1 MSPPVQVRKVLPGF
15 FLLFPSAKSVD
26 KVHEEQIADKLR
38 SLGLQRKRAKLIIKL
53 SERYLEDDWTHVT
66 QLPGI
71 GKWVDLT

>member
-1 MSPPVQVRKVLPGF
+1 M
-15 FLLFPSAKSVD
+15 SVD